1 MITVKRESELE
12 MQEWRFEY
20 FERGHVLC
28 LSRWVRLARETK
40 RHKFRVVGEWDR
52 VFQKQGQKTLSPDVI
67 DEARRKFV
75 ETLRVEG

>member
-12 MQEWRFEY
+12 TQEWRFEY

-28 LSRWVRLARETK
+28 LSRWARQTRETK
-40 RHKFRVVGEWDR
+40 RHKFRVDGEWQVHR
-52 VFQKQGQKTLSPDVI
+52 PAARGPVPPDVI
-67 DEARRKFV
+67 EEARRQFI